1 MKSKN
6 KMVVLSKSN
15 IVTSISK
22 KAQKRNH
29 SEIGDLID
37 VTGRRSIFQIRNAL
51 YPPKKRVKKL
61 LPGAKSLLPHQ
72 DCNCHSVFDD
82 EETIK
87 ILESQ
92 VNKIEESVN
101 NLITTH
107 NKETTASSSSS
118 SSFSVLGSKLS
129 ILNTNE
135 LLNLTENL
143 SDNSSSTRFV
153 NEQSIQNW
161 PTAARNISRRIYS
174 NNASINEF

>member
-6 KMVVLSKSN
+6 KMMVLSKSN
-15 IVTSISK
+15 IVKSISK

-29 SEIGDLID
+29 SEIGDL
-37 VTGRRSIFQIRNAL
+37 TGRRSIFQIRNAL
-51 YPPKKRVKKL
+51 YPPKKRAKKL

-92 VNKIEESVN
+92 VNKIEES
-101 NLITTH
+101 
-107 NKETTASSSSS
+107 
-118 SSFSVLGSKLS
+118 LS

-143 SDNSSSTRFV
+143 SDNSTSIRFV
-153 NEQSIQNW
+153 NEQAIQSW
-161 PTAARNISRRIYS
+161 PT
-174 NNASINEF
+174 